1 MMRAKGRDSACLGGS
16 QPLSVAL
23 SCAPSRQFDARL
35 DARLRFCPV
44 LTKCCNTAKLPNA
57 MEARTTFITVQ
68 KRGVISLPPDLRK
81 RHHLNEVGA
90 QVELAEREDGVIE
103 LRPKVPVAAEQR
115 WFWTDRW
122 QKMEREADAD
132 IKAGRVKRFDTAE
145 DFIADLDSADD

>member
-1 MMRAKGRDSACLGGS
+1 M
-16 QPLSVAL
+16 
-23 SCAPSRQFDARL
+23 
-35 DARLRFCPV
+35 
-44 LTKCCNTAKLPNA
+44 TKCCNTAKLPNA